1 MTNQHEFQTAYL
13 DAARDFL
20 SPYFQRLPDRQV
32 AEMLLDA
39 MEQMSPMEQDA
50 FATLSMQ
57 YAGENFFR
65 DLGRGISQVASKAL
79 PYIAPIAQVAAPLVG
94 TVIGGPVGGAIG
106 GQLAGMLGQIAS
118 PAQRPAQPA
127 APPSRPAPQAAPP
140 PRPSVQAA
148 PAAPAP
154 PANLNPAATQLMSL
168 LSNPQLIQALLGQVM
183 GNSGTGTA
191 RVTAN
196 NQVQTIPFGALMNTV
211 SELAQRAAE
220 ESILTGSTES
230 DNYLMDSPGNYSID
244 DPSSPEQRADAVMQL
259 LREDYEANHVA
270 EAADDYDEWDDQ
282 ADPVGEWL
290 ASAGMIR

>member
-1 MTNQHEFQTAYL
+1 MTNQHEFQAAYL

-20 SPYFQRLPDRQV
+20 SPHFQRLPDRHV
-32 AEMLLDA
+32 AGVLLDA

-79 PYIAPIAQVAAPLVG
+79 PYIAPIAQIAAPLAG
-94 TVIGGPVGGAIG
+94 TIIGGPVGGAIG
-106 GQLAGMLGQIAS
+106 NQLAGMLGQIAA

-127 APPSRPAPQAAPP
+127 APPPRPVVPVAPP

-148 PAAPAP
+148 PAAPP

-168 LSNPQLIQALLGQVM
+168 LSNPQLIQALMGQVM

-196 NQVQTIPFGALMNTV
+196 NQVQTIPFGSLMNTV

-220 ESILTGSTES
+220 ESILTGSPES
-230 DNYLMDSPGNYSID
+230 DNYLMDSQGNYSID
-244 DPSSPEQRADAVMQL
+244 DPSSPEQRADAVMHL
-259 LREDYEANHVA
+259 LREDYEAHHGV
-270 EAADDYDEWDDQ
+270 EAVDNYDAWGDHE
-282 ADPVGEWL
+282 DPVGEWL
-290 ASAGMIR
+290 TSAGLIR

>member
-1 MTNQHEFQTAYL
+1 
-13 DAARDFL
+13 
-20 SPYFQRLPDRQV
+20 
-32 AEMLLDA
+32 
-39 MEQMSPMEQDA
+39 
-50 FATLSMQ
+50 
-57 YAGENFFR
+57 
-65 DLGRGISQVASKAL
+65 
-79 PYIAPIAQVAAPLVG
+79 
-94 TVIGGPVGGAIG
+94 
-106 GQLAGMLGQIAS
+106 
-118 PAQRPAQPA
+118 
-127 APPSRPAPQAAPP
+127 
-140 PRPSVQAA
+140 
-148 PAAPAP
+148 
-154 PANLNPAATQLMSL
+154 MSL